1 MGMLEKAPGLF
12 VWALGTIAWMLA
24 TAFLVLVARGLA
36 NWLWLC
42 WRLRDVPKTKPQ
54 KSSLLLLDL
63 YKHMSSMGPNV
74 DVKVKAFRY
83 LKGFFKSVEDQDVT
97 VAFYGPFPVLL
108 AATPQVAEAILG
120 DLHNTTRAFFYDM
133 LKPWMGEGIVT
144 LNGKPWKARRKAMTP
159 SFHFRILDDYTP
171 IMDKRAKRLVQKLAT
186 MSGEYFDVFPVLRA
200 ASCGV
205 LFETM
210 MGVDYDEDD
219 SKIAGYLKIHDALC
233 ESFAKRL
240 TNFHHW
246 FDCIYAFTK
255 DRKEMLKHVEEAR
268 DFVSDVFQKRI
279 TEYRKG
285 FRDPVS
291 RNSLLELLFRMCVD
305 EGTLSETEV
314 RDEILSAQEGGF
326 DFTATNLAFALYL
339 IGHHPEIQDK
349 LRDEIDAAF
358 GDDWEKPLDPEA
370 VKGLTYMDCVLR
382 EALRLYPPAQLV
394 GRLVTRDTKIG
405 NHVIPRGT
413 LAIIALYFLHRHPR
427 YIKDPD
433 CFIPER
439 FMGAKSMPT
448 FAHVPFSAGPRNC
461 LGQKFALREQ
471 KIILTHILRRF
482 NVSSK
487 VPMDKLE
494 LAMSIVLYP
503 VQGIELKFT
512 PRTLLSSS

>member
-1 MGMLEKAPGLF
+1 
-12 VWALGTIAWMLA
+12 
-24 TAFLVLVARGLA
+24 
-36 NWLWLC
+36 
-42 WRLRDVPKTKPQ
+42 
-54 KSSLLLLDL
+54 
-63 YKHMSSMGPNV
+63 
-74 DVKVKAFRY
+74 
-83 LKGFFKSVEDQDVT
+83 
-97 VAFYGPFPVLL
+97 
-108 AATPQVAEAILG
+108 
-120 DLHNTTRAFFYDM
+120 
-133 LKPWMGEGIVT
+133 
-144 LNGKPWKARRKAMTP
+144 
-159 SFHFRILDDYTP
+159 
-171 IMDKRAKRLVQKLAT
+171 
-186 MSGEYFDVFPVLRA
+186 
-200 ASCGV
+200 
-205 LFETM
+205 
-210 MGVDYDEDD
+210 
-219 SKIAGYLKIHDALC
+219 
-233 ESFAKRL
+233 
-240 TNFHHW
+240 
-246 FDCIYAFTK
+246 
-255 DRKEMLKHVEEAR
+255 MLKHVEEAR
-268 DFVSDVFQKRI
+268 DFVSDVFRKRI

-291 RNSLLELLFRMCVD
+291 KNSLLELLVRMCVD

-314 RDEILSAQEGGF
+314 RDEILGALEGGF
-326 DFTATNLAFALYL
+326 DFTATGLVFALYL

-358 GDDWEKPLDPEA
+358 GDDWEKPLDHEA
-370 VKGLTYMDCVLR
+370 VKSLTYMDCVLK

-439 FMGAKSMPT
+439 FMGAKSMST
-448 FAHVPFSAGPRNC
+448 YAYVPFSAGPRNC

-494 LAMSIVLYP
+494 LAISIVLNP